1 MWCTSP
7 TSARANQKA
16 ATCWPC
22 ITPAHWPMARSLTRG
37 EHHYVLSEFRTIE
50 HSLCS
55 ARAAAD
61 SLSSH
66 KLNFPFVCFQ
76 HMIWLTLCI
85 HNSLHLI
92 NIVQLLS
99 GSGFLTAPK
108 CLQCVSGEKNKPLI
122 INRYLAIKD
131 EIWEKKLHFRTPRI
145 ISLIY
150 FQSVLLMSI
159 AEQTM

>member
-1 MWCTSP
+1 
-7 TSARANQKA
+7 
-16 ATCWPC
+16 
-22 ITPAHWPMARSLTRG
+22 MARSSTRG

-131 EIWEKKLHFRTPRI
+131 EMRKEITFPHSPNHFFDLLPERTVNVNRRTNYVT
-145 ISLIY
+145 S
-150 FQSVLLMSI
+150 FVKCNH
-159 AEQTM
+159 